1 MADSMTGMIFAGVVV
16 LFALITLSQGVRIV
30 PQGEEWIVE
39 RLGRYSSI
47 LKPGLSVIIPFVDS
61 VAYRFPTKDII
72 LDVQQQEIITKDNAV
87 ILANALAFAKVTDPQ
102 KAAYGVH
109 DYKFAVSSLVMTTLR
124 AIVGK
129 MDLDE
134 ALSSRDEIKANLR
147 AAMHDQ
153 TADWGI
159 TIRSVEIQDI
169 KPSELMQIAME
180 GVAAAE
186 RERKADVT
194 RAEGRKKAAILEA
207 ESRRMS
213 AEEDAKAQIN
223 LAEASAKAI
232 TLVKEAIGSDVASST
247 YLLGERYITALESM
261 ATSPNSKLV
270 LLPSDIKD
278 TVRGLLGAAKS

>member
-1 MADSMTGMIFAGVVV
+1 MADSMTGMIIAGVVV
-16 LFALITLSQGVRIV
+16 IFALITLSQGVRIV

-87 ILANALAFAKVTDPQ
+87 ILANALAFAKVIDPQ

-109 DYKFAVSSLVMTTLR
+109 DYQFAVSSLVMTSLR

-129 MDLDE
+129 MDLNE
-134 ALSSRDEIKANLR
+134 ALSSRDEIKSNLR
-147 AAMHDQ
+147 AAMQEQ

-169 KPSELMQIAME
+169 KPSELMQHAME

-194 RAEGRKKAAILEA
+194 RAEGKKQAAILEA
-207 ESRRMS
+207 EARQLS
-213 AEEDAKAQIN
+213 AAEDAKATVS
-223 LAEASAKAI
+223 LAKASAEAI
-232 TLVKEAIGSDVASST
+232 GLVKDAIGSDVTSST

-261 ATSPNSKLV
+261 STSPNTKLV
-270 LLPSDIKD
+270 LLPADIRD
-278 TVRGLLGAAKS
+278 AVRGLLGAAKS